1 MRQSRLAGDFSCA
14 VGELAGDFSCAGGGD
29 SVGAAQQWEGVHHTG
44 YTDTSVMGVE
54 MKPPHVVQPPLAVH
68 SSPESKSIL
77 DLHDLHV
84 AVVAPGRRETLLR
97 LLSGSG
103 GLANVPFFSFRREA

>member
-54 MKPPHVVQPPLAVH
+54 MEPPHVVQPPLAVH
-68 SSPESKSIL
+68 SSEIPESIL
-77 DLHDLHV
+77 DLHG
-84 AVVAPGRRETLLR
+84 AVVAPGRREALLR
-97 LLSGSG
+97 LLNGSG
-103 GLANVPFFSFRREA
+103 GLA